1 VIFEKF
7 DNICGETRQT
17 KEKEHWVSWMQYST
31 GQPVDSG
38 KIF

>member
-1 VIFEKF
+1 MFDKF
-7 DNICGETRQT
+7 FGETRQT
-17 KEKEHWVSWMQYST
+17 KQKEHWVSWRHYST